1 MDSSFVTAT
10 STLLTL
16 LLIAALLKPVEK
28 RSHIPFP
35 VLLVFAGLGLE
46 QISAHW
52 PVPWTALSDVS
63 VFKELIMVILL
74 PTMVFD
80 TALSLDCKQLLENYK
95 AILYLAIPGLLISA
109 GIITLIVGALTGLN
123 WTVALLLG
131 IILSATDPAAVISEF
146 RRLGTPKDLTLLV
159 EGESLFNDA
168 TTIVLTKIVIVILGT
183 GAALNQ
189 VVVEG
194 VLHFLT
200 ALVGG
205 IVNGWVF
212 GRISYF
218 LLIQLR
224 RDPFV
229 EITLTLL
236 LAYGSYLTAEFFFH
250 TSGIIA
256 TAVAGLVLAR
266 ERPLPIPHRVEQQ
279 LNSFWSFLAYVAT
292 TVIFLMIG
300 LATKPDFLIQELDI
314 AVIVII
320 AMFISRSTMIYGL
333 MPVAGKL
340 SRHPHKIRMAYRH
353 ILNWGGLRGAVTL
366 ALAMGLSSLAGME
379 QLFSITLVVVLF
391 SIIVQGLSIG
401 RLTHALKL
409 DIPDISDKI
418 AQAESWLSAKNNA
431 QKQLINLQNTPF
443 ALPDIPEDYK
453 HSLDMEISSLQQQ
466 LSHWRDEEEGPIEEW
481 KRFLRRGLTIE
492 ISYIYR
498 LLNQGILPTKNYI
511 QLRRCIKDQIEALR
525 HDQSRPELRL
535 LERLSPLRQF
545 LLGKLPFTYSTEM
558 FAARDYLTAWA
569 RRLSSEHAIRSIES
583 LMELDHA
590 DDSVKQGVLKIY
602 HGWHEV
608 TRQQLRSIEDLFP
621 QVVTKQQHLLVHRLA
636 LTAQIQDIEQQAN
649 TGLITESDANS
660 MIEQLTELL
669 EQNTV
674 NHN

>member
-1 MDSSFVTAT
+1 MDNTFVTAT

-16 LLIAALLKPVEK
+16 LLIAALLKPVEN

-46 QISAHW
+46 LISAHW
-52 PVPWTALSDVS
+52 QVPWTELSEVS

-74 PTMVFD
+74 PTMVFE

-109 GIITLIVGALTGLN
+109 GIITLIVGTLTGIN

-131 IILSATDPAAVISEF
+131 IILSATDPVAVIDEF

-183 GAALNQ
+183 GVALNQ

-194 VLHFLT
+194 ILHFFT

-205 IVNGWVF
+205 ILNGWIF
-212 GRISYF
+212 GRICYF

-279 LNSFWSFLAYVAT
+279 LNNFWSFLAYAAT
-292 TVIFLMIG
+292 TIIFLMIG

-320 AMFISRSTMIYGL
+320 AMIISRSTMIYGL
-333 MPVAGKL
+333 MPIAGKL
-340 SRHPHKIRMAYRH
+340 SRHPSKIRMAYRH

-366 ALAMGLSSLAGME
+366 ALAMGLSGLAGME
-379 QLFSITLVVVLF
+379 QLFSITLVAVLF

-431 QKQLINLQNTPF
+431 KKQLINLQNTPF
-443 ALPDIPEDYK
+443 ALLDIPEDYK
-453 HSLDMEISSLQQQ
+453 QSLDQEISGLRYQ
-466 LSHWRDEEEGPIEEW
+466 LSHWRSEEEGPIEEW
-481 KRFLRRGLTIE
+481 KRFVIRGLTIE
-492 ISYIYR
+492 ISYTYD
-498 LLNQGILPTKNYI
+498 LLNQGLLPTKNYI

-525 HDQSRPELRL
+525 HDQSRPESL

-569 RRLSSEHAIRSIES
+569 RRLSSDHAIRSLES

-590 DDSVKQGVLKIY
+590 DDTVRQGVLKIY
-602 HGWHEV
+602 HGWHEA

-621 QVVTKQQHLLVHRLA
+621 GVVTEQQHLLVRRLI
-636 LTAQIQDIEQQAN
+636 LTAQIQDIQQQAK
-649 TGLITESDANS
+649 TGLITESDADS
-660 MIEQLTELL
+660 MVEQLSELL

-674 NHN
+674 NNN